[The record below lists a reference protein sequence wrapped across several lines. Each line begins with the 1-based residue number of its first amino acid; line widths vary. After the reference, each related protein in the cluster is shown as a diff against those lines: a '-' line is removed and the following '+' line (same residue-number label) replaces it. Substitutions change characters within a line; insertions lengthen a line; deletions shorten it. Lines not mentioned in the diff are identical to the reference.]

1 MPPNRTRPAR
11 SARSFI
17 TPPFVP
23 GLYFSTEV
31 GTSMRNVSRT
41 CSMVA
46 VLVLVTALGARAQS
60 KPGDLKADVLK
71 DWTAMKNTMVKI
83 ANEMPEDKFG
93 YKSTPPQRAYG
104 EQILHAATVNV
115 SFMGLLGGKTT
126 APAIN
131 MKATSKAEIVKALSD
146 SFDYG
151 TALINEQTPESMTQ
165 AVPARFLGEASR
177 ARIAYFVIGHT
188 WDIYGQM
195 VVYLR
200 LSGGVPPASQ
210 RP

>member
-1 MPPNRTRPAR
+1 
-11 SARSFI
+11 
-17 TPPFVP
+17 
-23 GLYFSTEV
+23 
-31 GTSMRNVSRT
+31 MRNVLRL
-41 CSMVA
+41 CSIVT
-46 VLVLVTALGARAQS
+46 VLMLVSALGAQAQS

-71 DWTAMKNTMVKI
+71 DWTAMKDTMVKL
-83 ANEMPEDKFG
+83 ASEMPEDRFG
-93 YKSTPPQRAYG
+93 YKSTPPQRTYG

-115 SFMGLLGGKTT
+115 SFMGLLGGKAT

-131 MKATSKAEIVKALSD
+131 MKATSKAEIIKALSD

-151 TALINEQTPESMTQ
+151 TALLNEQTPESMTQ
-165 AVPARFLGEASR
+165 AVPARFMGEASR
-177 ARIAYFVIGHT
+177 TRIAYFVLGHT